1 MADAYY
7 NDAPNNF
14 LGLGVHG
21 QTDLDTDDIRMVL
34 YDEGADARNLADA
47 DIADIIAG
55 ARIDTSPNLTTKEI
69 GSPLGDGVFNHAD
82 EVFTA
87 VTGSSVESL
96 VYFEFNATES
106 IAPLLFVLDSWTG
119 LPVTPNG
126 GDITAAPAAGGVLD
140 IS

>member
-7 NDAPNNF
+7 NDTGNNW
-14 LGLGVHG
+14 LGNGVHG
-21 QTDLDTDDIRMVL
+21 NTDLDTDDIRMIL
-34 YDEGADARNLADA
+34 YDEGADARNLADQ
-47 DIADIIAG
+47 DLTDVIAG
-55 ARIDTSPNLTTKEI
+55 ARIDTSPNLTTKEV
-69 GSPLGDGVFNHAD
+69 GVVADGIFNHAD

-96 VYFEFNATES
+96 LYFEFNATES

-140 IS
+140 VT

>member
-14 LGLGVHG
+14 LGNGVHG
-21 QTDLDTDDIRMVL
+21 QTDLDTDDIRIIL
-34 YDEGADARNLADA
+34 YDEGADALNLADEDQA
-47 DIADIIAG
+47 DILAG
-55 ARIDTSPNLTTKEI
+55 ARIDVSANLTSKTV
-69 GSPLGDGVFNHAD
+69 GVVADGVFDHAD
-82 EVFTA
+82 EVFTS
-87 VTGSSVESL
+87 VTGASVESL
-96 VYFEFNATES
+96 TYFEWSGTES
-106 IAPLLFVLDSWTG
+106 TDPLLFNLDSWTG